1 MHYNFNEYGLETL
14 YLLIESCVEHVI
26 KTPNLT
32 DLWLVCL
39 MASPY
44 VHVCRSL
51 YFSISLFYIL
61 IWVKLIFQWTT
72 NKHIFFPAQSPLI
85 QK

>member
-32 DLWLVCL
+32 DL
-39 MASPY
+39 
-44 VHVCRSL
+44 
-51 YFSISLFYIL
+51 
-61 IWVKLIFQWTT
+61 
-72 NKHIFFPAQSPLI
+72 
-85 QK
+85 